1 MKQTYLLF
9 LFILCIIHQNMLS
22 QPSSENFQSVKQNY
36 EGTIYVPFSM
46 EQLSKISQIDDKTI
60 RVSLANSK
68 QTDVIKLSKGK
79 FLKIHRANETSS
91 GLATAKQRIFAFT
104 IQLPVGKDSFFIE
117 TQGKTSIK
125 KKYLITGEEECIQLR
140 YFDNQGNTQKLGLD
154 NLTLG
159 KMKFAIDRTQPIT
172 IHVINYK
179 GTEYNVTGTEVYNF
193 HVMCIHPIPG
203 KGNRLTDEQI
213 KRITEA
219 IDKKESFYII
229 ISYQDA
235 TGKKGSKVIE
245 VKSQYAWFFFN

>member
-9 LFILCIIHQNMLS
+9 LFILCIIHQDMLS
-22 QPSSENFQSVKQNY
+22 QSSSENFQSVKQNY
-36 EGTIYVPFSM
+36 EGTIFVPFSM

-60 RVSLANSK
+60 RVSHANSN

-79 FLKIHRANETSS
+79 IMKIHRANETSS
-91 GLATAKQRIFAFT
+91 GLATAKQRIIAFT
-104 IQLPVGKDSFFIE
+104 IQLPVGRDSFFIE

-140 YFDNQGNTQKLGLD
+140 YFDNQGNAQKLGLD

-159 KMKFAIDRTQPIT
+159 KMRFAIDRTQPIT

-193 HVMCIHPIPG
+193 HVMCTHPIPG
-203 KGNRLTDEQI
+203 KGNRLTNEQI
-213 KRITEA
+213 IRISEA
-219 IDKKESFYII
+219 IDKKENFYII
-229 ISYQDA
+229 ISYQDG
-235 TGKKGSKVIE
+235 TGKKESKVIE
-245 VKSQYAWFFFN
+245 VKAQYAWAFFN

>member
-1 MKQTYLLF
+1 MKRTYLLF
-9 LFILCIIHQNMLS
+9 LLFICFIHHDLLS
-22 QPSSENFQSVKQNY
+22 QAANQIQSVKQNY

-79 FLKIHRANETSS
+79 FLKIHRVNETSS

-154 NLTLG
+154 KLTLG

-193 HVMCIHPIPG
+193 HIMCIHPIPG

-213 KRITEA
+213 KWITEA

-235 TGKKGSKVIE
+235 TGKKGSKVVEINP
-245 VKSQYAWFFFN
+245 QYAWLFANS